1 MSQCA
6 CFSSKI
12 LSIVNLNRKLHACQ
26 KLGNNPGVGKCPAP
40 GQSKFCK
47 YPTPPGLTKRANATQ
62 QPGGGGGGRWV
73 QLELTDA
80 LLQGKILLKSKFDI
94 ATHVETGFATH
105 KHNYN
110 KHQQWCIL

>member
-1 MSQCA
+1 MPGPRAEQ
-6 CFSSKI
+6 I
-12 LSIVNLNRKLHACQ
+12 LQIPHP
-26 KLGNNPGVGKCPAP
+26 PGTDKAGKCHAAAR
-40 GQSKFCK
+40 G
-47 YPTPPGLTKRANATQ
+47 R
-62 QPGGGGGGRWV
+62 GGGRWV

>member
-1 MSQCA
+1 MSNGPPPPPGTDKAGKC
-6 CFSSKI
+6 
-12 LSIVNLNRKLHACQ
+12 HAVAR
-26 KLGNNPGVGKCPAP
+26 GVG
-40 GQSKFCK
+40 G
-47 YPTPPGLTKRANATQ
+47 G
-62 QPGGGGGGRWV
+62 GGGGGGRWV

-80 LLQGKILLKSKFDI
+80 LLPGKILLKSKFDI

>member
-1 MSQCA
+1 MRVKSLGITPG
-6 CFSSKI
+6 S
-12 LSIVNLNRKLHACQ
+12 VNARP
-26 KLGNNPGVGKCPAP
+26 PGRANFANAPPPGTDKAGKCHAVAR
-40 GQSKFCK
+40 GE
-47 YPTPPGLTKRANATQ
+47 
-62 QPGGGGGGRWV
+62 GGGGWV

-80 LLQGKILLKSKFDI
+80 LLPGKILLKSKFDI

>member
-1 MSQCA
+1 MS
-6 CFSSKI
+6 
-12 LSIVNLNRKLHACQ
+12 NETPPP
-26 KLGNNPGVGKCPAP
+26 PGTDKAGKCHAVAR
-40 GQSKFCK
+40 GV
-47 YPTPPGLTKRANATQ
+47 
-62 QPGGGGGGRWV
+62 GGGGRWV

-80 LLQGKILLKSKFDI
+80 LLPGKILLKSKFDI

>member
-1 MSQCA
+1 MPR
-6 CFSSKI
+6 SS
-12 LSIVNLNRKLHACQ
+12 
-26 KLGNNPGVGKCPAP
+26 
-40 GQSKFCK
+40 
-47 YPTPPGLTKRANATQ
+47 
-62 QPGGGGGGRWV
+62 PGGGGEGGGRWV

-80 LLQGKILLKSKFDI
+80 LLPGKILLKSKFDI